1 MRIDR
6 NVPLRLLAVLALAVA
21 LVPWPNGRAAAGP
34 FDTLLGQQQALD
46 AFRTSGWLGAGP
58 SGGGAYPSINVFRKD
73 DEFVVLAEVPGV
85 KKSDLDVQVKGNT
98 IRISGT
104 KSVSFPERAGVH
116 RRERLGGRFDRAL
129 TLPIE
134 IDAEGVRAE
143 CRDGILALLL
153 PRAAR
158 DKPRTVQVA

>member
-1 MRIDR
+1 MA
-6 NVPLRLLAVLALAVA
+6 LLSS
-21 LVPWPNGRAAAGP
+21 P
-34 FDTLLGQQQALD
+34 FDTLLGLQQALD
-46 AFRTSGWLGAGP
+46 AFRTSGWLAAGP
-58 SGGGAYPSINVFRKD
+58 SGGGAYPPVNVFRKD
-73 DEFVVLAEVPGV
+73 DDFVVLAEVPGIR
-85 KKSDLDVQVKGNT
+85 KSDLDVQVKGNT

-104 KSVSFPERAGVH
+104 KAVAYPERAGMH

-158 DKPRTVQVA
+158 DKPRTVQVT

>member
-1 MRIDR
+1 MA
-6 NVPLRLLAVLALAVA
+6 LLSS
-21 LVPWPNGRAAAGP
+21 P
-34 FDTLLGQQQALD
+34 FDTLLGLQQALD
-46 AFRTSGWLGAGP
+46 ALRTSRWLDTGP
-58 SGGGAYPSINVFRKD
+58 SGGGAYPPINVFRKD

-85 KKSDLDVQVKGNT
+85 RKSDLDVQVKGNT

-104 KSVSFPERAGVH
+104 KAVGYPEQAGVH

-158 DKPRTVQVA
+158 DKPRTVQVT

>member
-1 MRIDR
+1 MA
-6 NVPLRLLAVLALAVA
+6 LLSS
-21 LVPWPNGRAAAGP
+21 P
-34 FDTLLGQQQALD
+34 FDTLLGLQQALD
-46 AFRTSGWLGAGP
+46 AFRTSGWLDAGP
-58 SGGGAYPSINVFRKD
+58 SGGGAYPPINVFRKG

-85 KKSDLDVQVKGNT
+85 RKSDLDVQVKGNT

-104 KSVSFPERAGVH
+104 KAVGYPEQAGVH

-129 TLPIE
+129 TLPVE

-158 DKPRTVQVA
+158 DKPRTVQVT

>member
-1 MRIDR
+1 MA
-6 NVPLRLLAVLALAVA
+6 LLST
-21 LVPWPNGRAAAGP
+21 P
-34 FDTLLGQQQALD
+34 FDTLLGLQQALD
-46 AFRTSGWLGAGP
+46 AFRTSGWLDAGP
-58 SGGGAYPSINVFRKD
+58 SGDGAYPPINVFRKD

-104 KSVSFPERAGVH
+104 KAVGYPDQAGVH
-116 RRERLGGRFDRAL
+116 RRERLAGRFDRAL
-129 TLPIE
+129 TLPVE
-134 IDAEGVRAE
+134 IDAESVRAE

-158 DKPRTVQVA
+158 DKPRTVQVT

>member
-1 MRIDR
+1 M
-6 NVPLRLLAVLALAVA
+6 PLLSS
-21 LVPWPNGRAAAGP
+21 P
-34 FDTLLGQQQALD
+34 FDTLLGLQQALD
-46 AFRTSGWLGAGP
+46 AFRTSGWLDAGP
-58 SGGGAYPSINVFRKD
+58 SGGGAYPPINVFRKD

-104 KSVSFPERAGVH
+104 KAVAYPEQAGVH

-129 TLPIE
+129 TLPVE

-153 PRAAR
+153 RRAAR
-158 DKPRTVQVA
+158 DKPRTVQVT

>member
-1 MRIDR
+1 MA
-6 NVPLRLLAVLALAVA
+6 LLSS
-21 LVPWPNGRAAAGP
+21 P
-34 FDTLLGQQQALD
+34 FDTLLGLQQALD
-46 AFRTSGWLGAGP
+46 AFRTSRWLDAGP
-58 SGGGAYPSINVFRKD
+58 SGGGAYPPINVFRKD

-98 IRISGT
+98 IRISGS
-104 KSVSFPERAGVH
+104 KAASYPERAGLH
-116 RRERLGGRFDRAL
+116 RRERLSGRFDRAL
-129 TLPIE
+129 TLPVE

-158 DKPRTVQVA
+158 DKPRTVEVT

>member
-1 MRIDR
+1 MAMLFPD
-6 NVPLRLLAVLALAVA
+6 
-21 LVPWPNGRAAAGP
+21 P
-34 FDTLLGQQQALD
+34 FDALLQFQQALD
-46 AFRTSGWLGAGP
+46 SFRASNWLSSGP
-58 SGGGAYPSINVFRKD
+58 SGGGAYPSLNVFRKGD
-73 DEFVVLAEVPGV
+73 DVVVIAELPGV
-85 KKSDLDVQVKGNT
+85 RKSDLQLQVKGNT

-104 KSVSFPERAGVH
+104 KAVAYPERAGMH

-158 DKPRTVQVA
+158 DKPRTVQVT

>member
-1 MRIDR
+1 MALFSS
-6 NVPLRLLAVLALAVA
+6 PL
-21 LVPWPNGRAAAGP
+21 
-34 FDTLLGQQQALD
+34 DTLLGLQQALD
-46 AFRTSGWLGAGP
+46 AFRTSGWLDAGP
-58 SGGGAYPSINVFRKD
+58 SGGGAYPPINVFRKD

-104 KSVSFPERAGVH
+104 KAVGYPEQAGVH
-116 RRERLGGRFDRAL
+116 RRERLSGRFDRAL
-129 TLPIE
+129 TLPVE

-158 DKPRTVQVA
+158 EKPRTVQVT